1 MSTLLE
7 QAIID
12 AEALREAAMK
22 NAEAS
27 IVEKYSSEVKAA
39 VESLLSEEFEEDL
52 AEEEE
57 SDESSVIKDIP
68 YANVDGKEAIK
79 VHLDLEALERSLNEE
94 GSDEAEQTHEDLA
107 SEVLDEEVETSGDDD
122 GIETVTLDVA
132 ELAEAVSRYDFPEG
146 ATPEQRQ
153 KIIDDKRREK
163 SLSRLR
169 PGDDGYAGSTEE
181 DNEYWNRED
190 ESIDIDGTLLAAIAE
205 ELRVDVGMPGQ
216 GMGGRTT
223 PTSADLEG
231 QEATLANLKDDE
243 LAEEHEAFQKAKE
256 EADMYLE
263 QVKKLTASNKKLQTT
278 LTTLNERMEDVNLS
292 NARLLY
298 TNRVLKSN
306 SLNERQRTRIVESIS
321 TAGSVEEA
329 KVIYDTLQS
338 AVGGTKRV
346 PQSLS
351 EAVDRSSPTLPRNSS
366 RATKQPNA
374 QNPQYNR
381 MRALAGI
388 KGDN

>member
-39 VESLLSEEFEEDL
+39 VESLLSEEFEEEEL
-52 AEEEE
+52 EEEEE
-57 SDESSVIKDIP
+57 SDESPVMNEVP
-68 YANVDGKEAIK
+68 YANESGDEAIK
-79 VHLDLEALERSLNEE
+79 VHLDLEALERALNEE

-107 SEVLDEEVETSGDDD
+107 SEVLDEEVEASDDD
-122 GIETVTLDVA
+122 GKETVTLDVA
-132 ELAEAVSRYDFPEG
+132 ELAETV
-146 ATPEQRQ
+146 
-153 KIIDDKRREK
+153 
-163 SLSRLR
+163 
-169 PGDDGYAGSTEE
+169 
-181 DNEYWNRED
+181 ED
-190 ESIDIDGTLLAAIAE
+190 EEEVELDETLLAAIAE

-243 LAEEHEAFQKAKE
+243 LAEEHEALQKAKE

>member
-39 VESLLSEEFEEDL
+39 VESLLSEEFEEELD
-52 AEEEE
+52 EEEE
-57 SDESSVIKDIP
+57 SEESPVMNEVP
-68 YANVDGKEAIK
+68 YANEDGDSP
-79 VHLDLEALERSLNEE
+79 VTVRLDLEALERALNEE
-94 GSDEAEQTHEDLA
+94 GSDEAEQTHEELA
-107 SEVLDEEVETSGDDD
+107 EEVLDEE
-122 GIETVTLDVA
+122 IELD
-132 ELAEAVSRYDFPEG
+132 E
-146 ATPEQRQ
+146 
-153 KIIDDKRREK
+153 
-163 SLSRLR
+163 
-169 PGDDGYAGSTEE
+169 
-181 DNEYWNRED
+181 
-190 ESIDIDGTLLAAIAE
+190 TLLNAIAE

-243 LAEEHEAFQKAKE
+243 LAEEHEALQKARE

-263 QVKKLTASNKKLQTT
+263 QVEKLTASNEKLQTT
-278 LTTLNERMEDVNLS
+278 LTTLNERMEEVNLS

-338 AVGGTKRV
+338 AVGGTKRA

-366 RATKQPNA
+366 RKNKQPNA

>member
-39 VESLLSEEFEEDL
+39 VESLLSEEFEEELD
-52 AEEEE
+52 EEEE
-57 SDESSVIKDIP
+57 SDESPVMNEVP
-68 YANVDGKEAIK
+68 YANEDGDSP
-79 VHLDLEALERSLNEE
+79 VTVRLDLEALERALNEE

-107 SEVLDEEVETSGDDD
+107 EEVLDEEVEASGNDDK
-122 GIETVTLDVA
+122 ETVTLDVA
-132 ELAEAVSRYDFPEG
+132 ELAEAD
-146 ATPEQRQ
+146 
-153 KIIDDKRREK
+153 
-163 SLSRLR
+163 
-169 PGDDGYAGSTEE
+169 EE
-181 DNEYWNRED
+181 IELD
-190 ESIDIDGTLLAAIAE
+190 ETLLNAIAE

-243 LAEEHEAFQKAKE
+243 LAEEHEALQKAKE

-263 QVKKLTASNKKLQTT
+263 QVKKLTASNKKLQTA
-278 LTTLNERMEDVNLS
+278 LTTINERMEDVNLS

-338 AVGGTKRV
+338 AVGGTKRA

-366 RATKQPNA
+366 RKTKQPNA

>member
-39 VESLLSEEFEEDL
+39 VESLLSEEFEEELD
-52 AEEEE
+52 EEEE
-57 SDESSVIKDIP
+57 SEESPVMNEVP
-68 YANVDGKEAIK
+68 YANEDGDSP
-79 VHLDLEALERSLNEE
+79 VTVRLDLEALERALNEE

-107 SEVLDEEVETSGDDD
+107 EEVLDEEVEASGNDDK
-122 GIETVTLDVA
+122 ETVTLDVA
-132 ELAEAVSRYDFPEG
+132 ELADAD
-146 ATPEQRQ
+146 
-153 KIIDDKRREK
+153 
-163 SLSRLR
+163 
-169 PGDDGYAGSTEE
+169 EE
-181 DNEYWNRED
+181 EVELD
-190 ESIDIDGTLLAAIAE
+190 ETLLAAIAE

-243 LAEEHEAFQKAKE
+243 LAEEHEALQKAKE

-263 QVKKLTASNKKLQTT
+263 QVKKLTASNKKLQTA
-278 LTTLNERMEDVNLS
+278 LTTINERMEDVNLS

-338 AVGGTKRV
+338 AVGGTKRA

-366 RATKQPNA
+366 RKTKQPNA

>member
-39 VESLLSEEFEEDL
+39 VESLLSEEFEEELD
-52 AEEEE
+52 EEEE
-57 SDESSVIKDIP
+57 SKESPVMNEVP
-68 YANVDGKEAIK
+68 YANEDGDSP
-79 VHLDLEALERSLNEE
+79 VTVRLDLEALERALNEE

-107 SEVLDEEVETSGDDD
+107 EEVLDEEVEASGNDDK
-122 GIETVTLDVA
+122 ETVTLDVA
-132 ELAEAVSRYDFPEG
+132 ELAEAD
-146 ATPEQRQ
+146 
-153 KIIDDKRREK
+153 
-163 SLSRLR
+163 
-169 PGDDGYAGSTEE
+169 EE
-181 DNEYWNRED
+181 IELD
-190 ESIDIDGTLLAAIAE
+190 ETLLNAIAE

-243 LAEEHEAFQKAKE
+243 LAEEHEALQKAKE

-263 QVKKLTASNKKLQTT
+263 QVKKLTDSNKKLQTA
-278 LTTLNERMEDVNLS
+278 LTTINERMEDVNLS

-338 AVGGTKRV
+338 AVGGTKRA

-366 RATKQPNA
+366 RKTKQPNA

>member
-39 VESLLSEEFEEDL
+39 VESLLSEEFEEELD
-52 AEEEE
+52 EEEE
-57 SDESSVIKDIP
+57 SKESPVMNEVP
-68 YANVDGKEAIK
+68 YANEDGDSP
-79 VHLDLEALERSLNEE
+79 VTVRLDLEALERALNEE

-107 SEVLDEEVETSGDDD
+107 EEVLDEEVGASGGDDD
-122 GIETVTLDVA
+122 KETVTLDVA
-132 ELAEAVSRYDFPEG
+132 ELAEAD
-146 ATPEQRQ
+146 
-153 KIIDDKRREK
+153 
-163 SLSRLR
+163 
-169 PGDDGYAGSTEE
+169 EE
-181 DNEYWNRED
+181 IELD
-190 ESIDIDGTLLAAIAE
+190 ETLLNAIAE

-243 LAEEHEAFQKAKE
+243 LAEEHEALQKAKE

-263 QVKKLTASNKKLQTT
+263 QVKKLTASNKKLQTA
-278 LTTLNERMEDVNLS
+278 LTTINERMEDVNLS

-338 AVGGTKRV
+338 AVGGTKRA

-366 RATKQPNA
+366 RKTKQPNA

>member
-39 VESLLSEEFEEDL
+39 VESLLSEEFEEELD
-52 AEEEE
+52 EEEE
-57 SDESSVIKDIP
+57 SEESPVMNEVP
-68 YANVDGKEAIK
+68 YANEDGDSP
-79 VHLDLEALERSLNEE
+79 VTVRLDLEALERALNEE

-107 SEVLDEEVETSGDDD
+107 EEVLDEEVEASGNDDK
-122 GIETVTLDVA
+122 ETVTLDVA
-132 ELAEAVSRYDFPEG
+132 ELAEAD
-146 ATPEQRQ
+146 
-153 KIIDDKRREK
+153 
-163 SLSRLR
+163 
-169 PGDDGYAGSTEE
+169 EE
-181 DNEYWNRED
+181 IELD
-190 ESIDIDGTLLAAIAE
+190 ETLLNAIAE

-243 LAEEHEAFQKAKE
+243 LAEEHEALQKAKE

-278 LTTLNERMEDVNLS
+278 LTTINERMEDVNLS

-338 AVGGTKRV
+338 AVGGTKRA

-366 RATKQPNA
+366 RKTKQPNA

>member
-39 VESLLSEEFEEDL
+39 VESLLSEEFEEELD
-52 AEEEE
+52 EEEE
-57 SDESSVIKDIP
+57 SEESPVMNEVP
-68 YANVDGKEAIK
+68 YANEDGDSP
-79 VHLDLEALERSLNEE
+79 VTVRLDLEALERALNEE

-107 SEVLDEEVETSGDDD
+107 EEVLDEEVEASGDDD
-122 GIETVTLDVA
+122 KETVTLDVA
-132 ELAEAVSRYDFPEG
+132 ELADAD
-146 ATPEQRQ
+146 
-153 KIIDDKRREK
+153 
-163 SLSRLR
+163 
-169 PGDDGYAGSTEE
+169 EE
-181 DNEYWNRED
+181 EVELD
-190 ESIDIDGTLLAAIAE
+190 ETLLAAIAE

-243 LAEEHEAFQKAKE
+243 LAEEHEALQKAKE

-263 QVKKLTASNKKLQTT
+263 QVKKLTASNKKLQAT

-329 KVIYDTLQS
+329 KVIYETLQS
-338 AVGGTKRV
+338 AVGGTKRA

-366 RATKQPNA
+366 RKTKQQNA

>member
-39 VESLLSEEFEEDL
+39 VESLLSEEFEEELD
-52 AEEEE
+52 EEEE
-57 SDESSVIKDIP
+57 SEESPVMNEVP
-68 YANVDGKEAIK
+68 YANEDGDSP
-79 VHLDLEALERSLNEE
+79 VTVRLDLEALERALNEE

-107 SEVLDEEVETSGDDD
+107 EEVLDEEVEASGNDDK
-122 GIETVTLDVA
+122 ETVTLDVA
-132 ELAEAVSRYDFPEG
+132 ELAEAD
-146 ATPEQRQ
+146 
-153 KIIDDKRREK
+153 
-163 SLSRLR
+163 
-169 PGDDGYAGSTEE
+169 EE
-181 DNEYWNRED
+181 IELD
-190 ESIDIDGTLLAAIAE
+190 ETLLNAIAE

-243 LAEEHEAFQKAKE
+243 LAEEHEALQKAKE

-263 QVKKLTASNKKLQTT
+263 QVKKLTASNKKLQTA
-278 LTTLNERMEDVNLS
+278 LTTINERMEDVNLS

-329 KVIYDTLQS
+329 KVIYETLQS
-338 AVGGTKRV
+338 AVGGTKRA

-366 RATKQPNA
+366 RKTKQQNA

>member
-39 VESLLSEEFEEDL
+39 VESLLSEEFEEELD
-52 AEEEE
+52 EEEE
-57 SDESSVIKDIP
+57 SEESPVMNEVP
-68 YANVDGKEAIK
+68 YANEPNDGAIK
-79 VHLDLEALERSLNEE
+79 VSLDLEALERALNEE
-94 GSDEAEQTHEDLA
+94 GVTEAEQTHEDLA
-107 SEVLDEEVETSGDDD
+107 EEVLDEEVEASGSDDK
-122 GIETVTLDVA
+122 ETVTLDVA
-132 ELAEAVSRYDFPEG
+132 ELAEAD
-146 ATPEQRQ
+146 
-153 KIIDDKRREK
+153 
-163 SLSRLR
+163 
-169 PGDDGYAGSTEE
+169 EE
-181 DNEYWNRED
+181 IELD
-190 ESIDIDGTLLAAIAE
+190 ETLLNAIAE

-216 GMGGRTT
+216 GLGGRTT

-243 LAEEHEAFQKAKE
+243 LAEEHEALQKARE

-263 QVKKLTASNKKLQTT
+263 QVEKLTASNEKLQIT

-338 AVGGTKRV
+338 AVGGTKRA

-366 RATKQPNA
+366 RTTKQPNA

>member
-39 VESLLSEEFEEDL
+39 VESLLSEEFEEELD
-52 AEEEE
+52 EEEE
-57 SDESSVIKDIP
+57 SEESPVMNEVP
-68 YANVDGKEAIK
+68 YANEDGDSP
-79 VHLDLEALERSLNEE
+79 VTVRLDLEALERALNEE

-107 SEVLDEEVETSGDDD
+107 EEVLDEEVEASGNDDK
-122 GIETVTLDVA
+122 ETVTLDVA
-132 ELAEAVSRYDFPEG
+132 ELAEAD
-146 ATPEQRQ
+146 
-153 KIIDDKRREK
+153 
-163 SLSRLR
+163 
-169 PGDDGYAGSTEE
+169 EE
-181 DNEYWNRED
+181 IELD
-190 ESIDIDGTLLAAIAE
+190 ETLLNAIAE

-243 LAEEHEAFQKAKE
+243 LAEEHEALQKAKE

-338 AVGGTKRV
+338 AVGGTKRA

-366 RATKQPNA
+366 RKTKQPNA

>member
-39 VESLLSEEFEEDL
+39 VESLLSEEFEEELD
-52 AEEEE
+52 EEEE
-57 SDESSVIKDIP
+57 SDESPVMKEVP
-68 YANVDGKEAIK
+68 YANVTNESDDEP
-79 VHLDLEALERSLNEE
+79 VTVSLDLEALERALNEE
-94 GSDEAEQTHEDLA
+94 GSDEAEQTHEELA
-107 SEVLDEEVETSGDDD
+107 EEVLDEEVEASGNDDK
-122 GIETVTLDVA
+122 ETVTLDVA
-132 ELAEAVSRYDFPEG
+132 ELAEAD
-146 ATPEQRQ
+146 
-153 KIIDDKRREK
+153 
-163 SLSRLR
+163 
-169 PGDDGYAGSTEE
+169 EE
-181 DNEYWNRED
+181 IELD
-190 ESIDIDGTLLAAIAE
+190 ETLLNAIAE

-243 LAEEHEAFQKAKE
+243 LAEEHEALQKARE

-263 QVKKLTASNKKLQTT
+263 QVKKLTASNEKLQTT
-278 LTTLNERMEDVNLS
+278 LTTLNERMEEVNLS

-338 AVGGTKRV
+338 AVGGTKRA

-366 RATKQPNA
+366 RKTKQQSA

>member
-39 VESLLSEEFEEDL
+39 VESLLSEEFEEELD
-52 AEEEE
+52 EEEE
-57 SDESSVIKDIP
+57 SEESPVMNEVP
-68 YANVDGKEAIK
+68 YANQTGKEP
-79 VHLDLEALERSLNEE
+79 VTVSLDLEALERALNEE

-107 SEVLDEEVETSGDDD
+107 EEVLDEEVEASGDDK
-122 GIETVTLDVA
+122 ETVTLDVQ
-132 ELAEAVSRYDFPEG
+132 ELAETADE
-146 ATPEQRQ
+146 E
-153 KIIDDKRREK
+153 IEIDE
-163 SLSRLR
+163 
-169 PGDDGYAGSTEE
+169 
-181 DNEYWNRED
+181 
-190 ESIDIDGTLLAAIAE
+190 TLLAAIAE

-216 GMGGRTT
+216 GLGGRTT

-243 LAEEHEAFQKAKE
+243 LAEEHEALQKARE

-263 QVKKLTASNKKLQTT
+263 QVEKLTASNEKLQTA

-366 RATKQPNA
+366 RKTKQPNA

>member
-39 VESLLSEEFEEDL
+39 VESLLSEEFEEKL
-52 AEEEE
+52 EEEEE
-57 SDESSVIKDIP
+57 SDESPVMNEVP
-68 YANVDGKEAIK
+68 YANEEGDAPVT
-79 VHLDLEALERSLNEE
+79 VRLDLEALERALDEE
-94 GSDEAEQTHEDLA
+94 GVTEAEQTHEDLA
-107 SEVLDEEVETSGDDD
+107 EEVLDEEVEASGDE
-122 GIETVTLDVA
+122 GKETVTLDVQ
-132 ELAEAVSRYDFPEG
+132 ELAETA
-146 ATPEQRQ
+146 
-153 KIIDDKRREK
+153 
-163 SLSRLR
+163 
-169 PGDDGYAGSTEE
+169 EE
-181 DNEYWNRED
+181 TIEEAD
-190 ESIDIDGTLLAAIAE
+190 EEIELDETLLDAIAE

-216 GMGGRTT
+216 GLGGRTT
-223 PTSADLEG
+223 PTSADLQG

-243 LAEEHEAFQKAKE
+243 LAEEHEALQKARE

-263 QVKKLTASNKKLQTT
+263 QVEKLTASNEKLQET
-278 LTTLNERMEDVNLS
+278 LTTLNERMEEVNLS

-329 KVIYDTLQS
+329 KVIYETLQS
-338 AVGGTKRV
+338 AVGGTKRA

-351 EAVDRSSPTLPRNSS
+351 EAVDRSSPTLPRNNS
-366 RATKQPNA
+366 RTNKQQSA

>member
-39 VESLLSEEFEEDL
+39 VESLLSEEFEE
-52 AEEEE
+52 EE
-57 SDESSVIKDIP
+57 SDESPVMNEVP
-68 YANVDGKEAIK
+68 YANESADGPIK
-79 VHLDLEALERSLNEE
+79 VHLDLEALERALDEE
-94 GSDEAEQTHEDLA
+94 GSDEAEETHKDLA
-107 SEVLDEEVETSGDDD
+107 SEILDEEVEASGDE
-122 GIETVTLDVA
+122 GKETVTLDVS
-132 ELAEAVSRYDFPEG
+132 ELAEANGDIAKRQNDRWTTKANKGELPPFNLQSDDPE
-146 ATPEQRQ
+146 
-153 KIIDDKRREK
+153 EK
-163 SLSRLR
+163 DISASDIRT
-169 PGDDGYAGSTEE
+169 YKK
-181 DNEYWNRED
+181 DNKHRDNYD
-190 ESIDIDGTLLAAIAE
+190 ESIDIDENLLAAIAE
-205 ELRVDVGMPGQ
+205 ELRVDVSMPSQ
-216 GMGGRTT
+216 GLGGRTT
-223 PTSADLEG
+223 PTSADLAG

-243 LAEEHEAFQKAKE
+243 LAEEHEALQKARE
-256 EADMYLE
+256 EAGMYME
-263 QVKKLTASNKKLQTT
+263 QVETLATSNRKLQTT
-278 LTTLNERMEDVNLS
+278 LTTLNERMEEVNLS

-366 RATKQPNA
+366 RTTKQPNA

>member
-39 VESLLSEEFEEDL
+39 VESLLSEEFEEELDE
-52 AEEEE
+52 EEEE
-57 SDESSVIKDIP
+57 SDESPVMNEVP
-68 YANVDGKEAIK
+68 YANEDGDSP
-79 VHLDLEALERSLNEE
+79 VTVRLDLEALERALNEE

-107 SEVLDEEVETSGDDD
+107 SEVLDEEVEASAD
-122 GIETVTLDVA
+122 GKETVTLDVA
-132 ELAEAVSRYDFPEG
+132 ELAEAD
-146 ATPEQRQ
+146 
-153 KIIDDKRREK
+153 
-163 SLSRLR
+163 
-169 PGDDGYAGSTEE
+169 
-181 DNEYWNRED
+181 ED
-190 ESIDIDGTLLAAIAE
+190 EIELDETLLAAIAE

-263 QVKKLTASNKKLQTT
+263 QVKKLTASNRKLQTT

>member
-39 VESLLSEEFEEDL
+39 VESLLSEEFEEELDG
-52 AEEEE
+52 EEE
-57 SDESSVIKDIP
+57 SDESPVMNEVP
-68 YANVDGKEAIK
+68 YANESGDEPITVR
-79 VHLDLEALERSLNEE
+79 LDLEALERALDDE
-94 GSDEAEQTHEDLA
+94 GSDEAEETHQDLA
-107 SEVLDEEVETSGDDD
+107 EEVLDGN
-122 GIETVTLDVA
+122 L
-132 ELAEAVSRYDFPEG
+132 EASD
-146 ATPEQRQ
+146 
-153 KIIDDKRREK
+153 
-163 SLSRLR
+163 
-169 PGDDGYAGSTEE
+169 EE
-181 DNEYWNRED
+181 DED
-190 ESIDIDGTLLAAIAE
+190 ELDDVEDELDEEIELDETLLAAIAE

-243 LAEEHEAFQKAKE
+243 LAEEHEALQKAKE

-278 LTTLNERMEDVNLS
+278 LTTINERMEDVNLS

-366 RATKQPNA
+366 RKTKQPNA

>member
-39 VESLLSEEFEEDL
+39 VESLLSEEFEEEL
-52 AEEEE
+52 EEEEE
-57 SDESSVIKDIP
+57 STESPVMNEVP
-68 YANVDGKEAIK
+68 YANQSGDEAIK
-79 VHLDLEALERSLNEE
+79 VHLDLEALERALNEE
-94 GSDEAEQTHEDLA
+94 GSDEAEQTHEELA
-107 SEVLDEEVETSGDDD
+107 EEVLDEEVEASGDDK
-122 GIETVTLDVA
+122 ETVTLDVQ
-132 ELAEAVSRYDFPEG
+132 ELAEMAEE
-146 ATPEQRQ
+146 T
-153 KIIDDKRREK
+153 
-163 SLSRLR
+163 
-169 PGDDGYAGSTEE
+169 TEE
-181 DNEYWNRED
+181 AD
-190 ESIDIDGTLLAAIAE
+190 EEIELDETLLASIAE
-205 ELRVDVGMPGQ
+205 ELKVDVGMPGQ
-216 GMGGRTT
+216 GLGGRTT
-223 PTSADLEG
+223 PTSADLQG

-243 LAEEHEAFQKAKE
+243 LAEEHEALQKARE

-263 QVKKLTASNKKLQTT
+263 QVEKLTASNEKLQTT
-278 LTTLNERMEDVNLS
+278 LTTLNERMEEVNLS

-329 KVIYDTLQS
+329 KVIYETLQS
-338 AVGGTKRV
+338 AVGGTKRA

-351 EAVDRSSPTLPRNSS
+351 EAVDRSSPTLPRNNS
-366 RATKQPNA
+366 RTNKQQSA